1 MTHRLIFYTTS
12 AMSASVGGSTLRK
25 RGLRPPATPIEIHPL
40 KEDTMKMEM
49 QIHGTAKALDKRY
62 RPRLNL
68 LPLDASFDRLVDVI
82 LHNRGADNRMNRRR
96 QVL

>member
-1 MTHRLIFYTTS
+1 
-12 AMSASVGGSTLRK
+12 MSSSFARDVPESKV
-25 RGLRPPATPIEIHPL
+25 
-40 KEDTMKMEM
+40 KMEI
-49 QIHGTAKALDKRY
+49 QINGATESLDKRY

-82 LHNRGADNRMNRRR
+82 LRNRGTDNCMNRRR